1 MGITL
6 TADQIVSGLVG
17 FFSVSGAVVY
27 GLKKRGLLTFGKCEE
42 RRACPQKLD
51 MVCQDHEKLISDV
64 ADIKKENREQ
74 SKKLSSICEDLSEVV
89 GYLRGKDGFNGL
101 R

>member
-1 MGITL
+1 MAITL
-6 TADQIVSGLVG
+6 TADQVVSGLVG

-27 GLKKRGLLTFGKCEE
+27 GLKKRGLLTFGQCDE
-42 RRACPQKLD
+42 RRNCSVQCGDHENLIADLAEIKKQNKEQSHTLND
-51 MVCQDHEKLISDV
+51 ICQDL
-64 ADIKKENREQ
+64 A
-74 SKKLSSICEDLSEVV
+74 EVV